1 MIYSSVVGQPMKR
14 SGRHPITQIG
24 FPMFRTILPG
34 ILLCASVTNVAA
46 SSAHD
51 HDHGPVNVQYI
62 ENKGQWPQEVLYR
75 TGVNGAT
82 VFLEKNGTSWV
93 KIDAASLEQLHDY
106 MELSPEEKAAFVMK
120 GYAWRV
126 RFEGASPDP
135 AIVPMEKANGYHN
148 YFYGNDPSK
157 WVSEVGLFG
166 VVKYDEVWPGID
178 VIYHSVE
185 GNMKY
190 DVVLAPGA
198 DPSLIA
204 LRYDG
209 LDKFF
214 INEGGNVVLQTSVG
228 NVMEMAPVAFYS
240 DGAREP
246 IGSRYVL
253 ENGVLRYSLDQYDAS
268 RPVTIDPVLIASTLS
283 GATGASNYGH
293 CATYDIQ
300 GNIYTGARNF
310 GPSYPVTTGAFQSS
324 MGGGGTD
331 MSFSKYNADGSD
343 LIWASYLGGSDGENP
358 HSMVVN
364 SQGQL
369 CILGTTSSSNFPVT
383 ANAYDNTY
391 NSTGTFGTDMTVTVV
406 HANGTS
412 LIGSTFIGGS
422 DNDGLNGAWANYG
435 ESYRG
440 EIIVDAAD
448 NIVIASC
455 TSSGNFP
462 VTGGAYQ
469 SSLGGAQDAVV
480 LGLSPNASA
489 LTFSTFLGGSQ
500 LDSGMGVRIVDGQ
513 IVVCGYTDSSDFPV
527 GAGGYQSTFQG
538 GTDGFVVKLN
548 GNANNLIAGTFFGT
562 GSADRAYFLD
572 HDLDSNIWIYG
583 QTEGTIAIQPAGT
596 WGEPGGS
603 MFITKLDNALS
614 AAEITSVFGTSAWG
628 GTAMAPVAFL
638 VDVCDNI
645 YISGYNSSSGLPLT
659 PNSLASTGS
668 FYLAAFEVDMQSLL
682 FGTYFGGSHV
692 DGGTSRFDKNGII
705 YQGVCSG
712 MGSMNTTSWAW
723 ATNQTIGWDIGV
735 FKIDFQVAGVNAA
748 GASTLN
754 QGCAPIQI
762 DFSNAS
768 TGDTWVWDFGDGS
781 PTVEEFE
788 PSHLYTVPGTY
799 TVTLIALDSL
809 TCNLA
814 DTTYLEIVIGEQQP
828 ITADMTI
835 EQVPD
840 CQSILLEGEN
850 LSTGSNI
857 AFTWLFGDGT
867 TSSDTNAVHI
877 YTAPGEYTVQLIAY
891 DPAGCS
897 PADTVS
903 QVIELQPEIDVTAIF
918 TVEETPGCDEL
929 GVLCQSTSIVLAPV
943 ITWDMGDGTQL
954 SGETIDHL
962 YTAVGTYTITMTVN
976 DTSVCG
982 EIADTTFQVTVEPS
996 VPVAVDFT
1004 AEQTFDC
1011 DDLLLTTQNNST
1023 GTNMIFNWQLSD
1035 GSQYSTENVQH
1046 TFSGVGTYTIT
1057 LTVSDSLGCSPPATS
1072 SMDVTIDPLTPVVA
1086 AFDVEQVGHCSL
1098 LTVQP
1103 IDQSS
1108 GDSISISW
1116 DMGDGTIYDGA
1127 PPQHQYTTPGTYTI
1141 LLTVT
1146 DLGCGNDEQ
1155 ASIPVVL
1162 LGQLPIVMVGDS
1174 VVCPDGTATLV
1185 AEGPPGDYTWSTG
1198 ETGPSITVNGGGQY
1212 TVSVITDDCF
1222 GQATADV
1229 IHAPRHELT
1238 YEVQACPNASVELTV
1253 PLEGLSYSWD
1263 NGSNDRS
1270 TRVLGAGT
1278 YYYDMVD
1285 LLGCPHSDSVKVIA
1299 LDEEPQM
1306 YAPNAFSPDGDG
1318 VNDVFKVVGYGEKEV
1333 ELDIF
1338 NRWGELIYQS
1348 TGGQNGWDGQFNGL
1362 VVKNDV
1368 YVYRLK
1374 YTGICDAEEREVIGH
1389 VTVLK

>member
-1 MIYSSVVGQPMKR
+1 MYKELLTAS
-14 SGRHPITQIG
+14 
-24 FPMFRTILPG
+24 
-34 ILLCASVTNVAA
+34 LLCAMVNA
-46 SSAHD
+46 SASAEHD
-51 HDHGPVNVQYI
+51 HDHGPVKVQYI
-62 ENKGQWPQEVLYR
+62 ENKGQWPQEVLFR

-82 VFLEKNGTSWV
+82 VFLEKNGSSWV
-93 KIDAASLEQLHDY
+93 KIDDQSLQQLHDF
-106 MELSPEEKAAFVMK
+106 MELSPAEQAAFKIK
-120 GYAWRV
+120 GHSWRV
-126 RFEGASPDP
+126 RFEGASADP
-135 AIVPMEKANGYHN
+135 AIVPMEKGKGYHN
-148 YFYGNDPSK
+148 YFHGNDPSK

-166 VVKYDEVWPGID
+166 VVKLDDVWPGID
-178 VIYHSVE
+178 VIYHSVD

-190 DVVLAPGA
+190 DLVLAPSA

-204 LRYDG
+204 LSYDG
-209 LDKFF
+209 LDKVF
-214 INEGGNVVLQTSVG
+214 INDDGNVVLTTSVG
-228 NVMEMAPVAFYS
+228 DVMEMAPVAFYS

-246 IGSRYVL
+246 IGCRYVL
-253 ENGVLRYSLDQYDAS
+253 ENGSLRYSLDRYDGTRS
-268 RPVTIDPVLIASTLS
+268 VTIDPILIASTLS

-343 LIWASYLGGSDGENP
+343 LVWASYLGGSDGENP

-383 ANAYDNTY
+383 ANAYDNTF
-391 NSTGTFGTDMTVTVV
+391 NSGATFSTDMTVTVV

-422 DNDGLNGAWANYG
+422 DSDGLNGAWANYG

-448 NIVIASC
+448 NILIASC
-455 TSSGNFP
+455 TSSSNFP

-469 SSLGGAQDAVV
+469 STLGGGQDAVV
-480 LGLSPNASA
+480 LGLSPNVSA

-500 LDSGMGVRIVDGQ
+500 LDSGMGIRLVDGQ
-513 IVVCGYTDSSDFPV
+513 IVVCGYTDSSDFPST
-527 GAGGYQSTFQG
+527 AGSYQSAFQG
-538 GTDGFVVKLN
+538 ATDGFVVKLN
-548 GNANNLIAGTFFGT
+548 GNGNNLLASTFFGT
-562 GSADRAYFLD
+562 ASADRAYFID

-583 QTEGTIAIQPAGT
+583 QTEGTIPIQPAGT
-596 WGEPGGS
+596 WGEPNGRIYIAKFDNS
-603 MFITKLDNALS
+603 LASAPIT
-614 AAEITSVFGTSAWG
+614 TVFGSSQWG
-628 GTAMAPVAFL
+628 SPLAPVAFL

-645 YISGYNSSSGLPLT
+645 YISGYNSDSGLPLT
-659 PNSLASTGS
+659 ANSLASSGS

-712 MGSMNTTSWAW
+712 MGSMNTTPWAW

-788 PSHLYTVPGTY
+788 PSHLYTDPGTY
-799 TVTLIALDSL
+799 TVTLIAMDSL

-840 CQSILLEGEN
+840 CQSILLEGQN
-850 LSTGSNI
+850 LSTGDNI

-877 YTAPGEYTVQLIAY
+877 YTAPGTYTVQLIAY

-903 QVIELQPEIDVTAIF
+903 QQIELQPEVDVTASF
-918 TVEETPGCDEL
+918 TMEETPGCDQL
-929 GVLCQSTSIVLAPV
+929 GVLCESTSIALAPV

-954 SGETIDHL
+954 TGETIDHL
-962 YTAVGTYTITMTVN
+962 YTIPGTYTITMTVN

-982 EIADTTFQVTVEPS
+982 EMADTTLQVTVVPS

-1004 AEQTFDC
+1004 AEQIFDC
-1011 DDLLLTTQNNST
+1011 DDLLLTTQNNSS
-1023 GTNMIFNWQLSD
+1023 GSNLIFNWQLSD
-1035 GSQYSTENVQH
+1035 GAQYVTENIEH

-1072 SMDVTIDPLTPVVA
+1072 STEVTIDPLTPVIA

-1103 IDQSS
+1103 VDQSA

-1116 DMGDGTIYDGA
+1116 DMGDGTIYEGA
-1127 PPQHQYTTPGTYTI
+1127 PPEHVYTSAGTYTI

-1146 DLGCGNDEQ
+1146 DLGCGNDQQ
-1155 ASIPVVL
+1155 ASLEVEVP
-1162 LGQLPIVMVGDS
+1162 GQLPIVVVGDS
-1174 VVCPDGTATLV
+1174 VVCPGATATLI
-1185 AEGPPGDYTWSTG
+1185 AEGPPGDYSWNTG
-1198 ETGPSITVNGGGQY
+1198 ETGMSIVVSGGGEY
-1212 TVSVITDDCF
+1212 IVSVTTDDCF
-1222 GQATADV
+1222 GQAVANI
-1229 IHAPRHELT
+1229 IHAPTHDLA
-1238 YEVQACPNASVELTV
+1238 YEVEACPKASVELTI
-1253 PLEGLSYSWD
+1253 PLEGLSYAWE
-1263 NGSNDRS
+1263 NGTHERT
-1270 TRVLGAGT
+1270 TRVVGEGT

-1299 LDEEPQM
+1299 LDEEPQLF
-1306 YAPNAFSPDGDG
+1306 APNAFSPDGDG
-1318 VNDVFKVVGYGEKEV
+1318 LNDVFQVVGYGEKDV
-1333 ELDIF
+1333 TLDVF
-1338 NRWGELIYQS
+1338 NRWGEHIFQS
-1348 TGGQNGWDGQFNGL
+1348 TSQQDGWDGQFNGI